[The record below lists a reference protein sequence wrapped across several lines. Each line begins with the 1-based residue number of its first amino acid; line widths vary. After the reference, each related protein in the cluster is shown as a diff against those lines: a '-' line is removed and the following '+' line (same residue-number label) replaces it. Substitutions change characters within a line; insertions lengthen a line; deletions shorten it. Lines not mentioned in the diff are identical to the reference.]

1 MSDSQLAV
9 LARARSPKRHA
20 HRFMPWYN
28 VWKGESYVPGE
39 KEFSNGR
46 GCIVCHLAEADF
58 EARQKRGRNNRS
70 RGNRSELDV
79 ARTYGGEKV
88 GPLGLPEDIRGKL
101 WRTQVKVSQREAPP
115 MWRAEFAKLAGQR
128 DGRTP
133 RLILRFARQGVKSE
147 DYIVVRGSD
156 WLDWFG
162 RDE

>member
-1 MSDSQLAV
+1 VGVLEVTTDSQLA
-9 LARARSPKRHA
+9 LLHRARRIPPHKHIFA
-20 HRFMPWYN
+20 MLPMGDGW
-28 VWKGESYVPGE
+28 GMA
-39 KEFSNGR
+39 
-46 GCIVCHLAEADF
+46 CHCGLTRADF
-58 EARQKRGRNNRS
+58 EARQKRGRNNRK
-70 RGNRSELDV
+70 RGGGAELDV

-133 RLILRFARQGVKSE
+133 RLILRFARQGVKAE

-156 WLDWFG
+156 WLEWFG

>member
-1 MSDSQLAV
+1 MTADSQLAL

-20 HRFMPWYN
+20 HYWDPLSARDDCL
-28 VWKGESYVPGE
+28 GCGLSLQ
-39 KEFSNGR
+39 EFQS
-46 GCIVCHLAEADF
+46 
-58 EARQKRGRNNRS
+58 RQKRGRNNRK
-70 RGNRSELDV
+70 RGGGAELDV

-133 RLILRFARQGVKSE
+133 RLILRFTRQGVKSE

-156 WLDWFG
+156 WLEWFG
-162 RDE
+162 KDE

>member
-1 MSDSQLAV
+1 MTADSQLAI
-9 LARARSPKRHA
+9 LARARQKRHV
-20 HRFMPWYN
+20 HNWFGGLR
-28 VWKGESYVPGE
+28 S
-39 KEFSNGR
+39 EFDENGR
-46 GCIVCHLAEADF
+46 LTGTYPLPAHCLGCGLTRADY
-58 EARQKRGRNNRS
+58 EARQRRGRNNRS

-133 RLILRFARQGVKSE
+133 RLILRFTRQGVKAE
-147 DYIVVRGSD
+147 DYIVVRGED
-156 WLDWFG
+156 WLEWFG